1 MFFAL
6 LLIRNTEY
14 IQIRYLCFIL
24 KILVTFAR
32 CKSVFSI
39 ELSLWSLTN
48 HNKPAQPNE
57 PIRARGEDML
67 RALRPGKPV
76 FPVLHL
82 IC

>member
-1 MFFAL
+1 M
-6 LLIRNTEY
+6 
-14 IQIRYLCFIL
+14 
-24 KILVTFAR
+24 LVTFGR
-32 CKSVFSI
+32 CTSVFSI

-76 FPVLHL
+76 FPV
-82 IC
+82 